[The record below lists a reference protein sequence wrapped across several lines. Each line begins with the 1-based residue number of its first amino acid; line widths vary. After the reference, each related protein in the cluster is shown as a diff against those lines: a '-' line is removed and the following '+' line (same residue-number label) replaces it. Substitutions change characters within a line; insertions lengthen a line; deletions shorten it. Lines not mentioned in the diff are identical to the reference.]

1 VIIILTFL
9 ILATFS
15 PISAKVTI
23 NEIHPNPDEGS
34 EWVELLLTNEETTEE
49 EVEPTISNYS
59 LEDNYHQIYLFSDE
73 EFSLIEEEYLLTV
86 EVAGLNNGEDQVILK
101 NSDSEI
107 IDQFSY
113 TQTEKGLSWS
123 FDQNTKSFQLSKPSK
138 NQANPEI
145 ITSPSP
151 SPTIITTTTPTL
163 TPQPSSSPNTSD
175 SLSSQ
180 ENNTQTNTNPSIVHY
195 HNYKPRKIKIK
206 TEENP
211 FLNRETRMVFLQEPE
226 EKSIVINAIM
236 GGSLISV
243 SAYFLLYVRT
253 KNKKNQ

>member
-1 VIIILTFL
+1 VIIIFTFL
-9 ILATFS
+9 VLATFS

-23 NEIHPNPDEGS
+23 NEIHPNPEEGS
-34 EWVELLLTNEETTEE
+34 EWVELLLINEDFTEE
-49 EVEPTISNYS
+49 EAELTISNYS

-101 NSDSEI
+101 NSDSET

-113 TQTEKGLSWS
+113 SQTEKGLSWS
-123 FDQNTKSFQLSKPSK
+123 FDQNSKSFQLSKPSK
-138 NQANPEI
+138 NQSNPEI
-145 ITSPSP
+145 TTSPSP
-151 SPTIITTTTPTL
+151 SPTTTIVPSTIS
-163 TPQPSSSPNTSD
+163 PQPSSSPNPSP
-175 SLSSQ
+175 SLKPQ
-180 ENNTQTNTNPSIVHY
+180 ENNSQINTTPPIVHY
-195 HNYKPRKIKIK
+195 HNYNPRKIKLK

-211 FLNRETRMVFLQEPE
+211 FLNRETRMVFLQEQE

-253 KNKKNQ
+253 KNKKT